1 MIQSKLPWVIA
12 AVLAALLIIV
22 TFLWLNAV
30 SRLDNGNLTVQRDL
44 IREYCAKTDADSRAR
59 CQEEIEDMTTML
71 EKFSRDLQNLPAAQ
85 VVEIG
90 TSSAETT
97 TGQ

>member
-1 MIQSKLPWVIA
+1 MIQTKLPWVLT
-12 AVLAALLIIV
+12 AVLASLLIIV

-44 IREYCAKTDADSRAR
+44 IREYCGKDDADSRAR

-71 EKFSRDLQNLPAAQ
+71 EKFSRDLRNLPTGTVQ
-85 VVEIG
+85 V
-90 TSSAETT
+90 ATT
-97 TGQ
+97 TAQ

>member
-1 MIQSKLPWVIA
+1 MIQTKLPWVITSI
-12 AVLAALLIIV
+12 LAALLIIV

-44 IREYCAKTDADSRAR
+44 IREYCGKDDADSRAR

-71 EKFSRDLQNLPAAQ
+71 EKFSRDLRDLPAAQ

-90 TSSAETT
+90 TSSPE
-97 TGQ
+97 GQ